1 MSSTDD
7 AINAARASIARSR
20 APGSTSAGLGDAAL
34 TGAAIGAVVSL
45 PLAGV
50 GLVTGAVL
58 GAGVA
63 AVSKLSKD

>member
-7 AINAARASIARSR
+7 AIAAARATIARSR
-20 APGSTSAGLGDAAL
+20 APEPRSGDRIL

-63 AVSKLSKD
+63 ALTKD

>member
-7 AINAARASIARSR
+7 AINAARATIARSR
-20 APGSTSAGLGDAAL
+20 DSKPMCGGVVDDAL
-34 TGAAIGAVVSL
+34 EGAAIGALISL

-63 AVSKLSKD
+63 ALKKD

>member
-7 AINAARASIARSR
+7 AINAARATIARSR
-20 APGSTSAGLGDAAL
+20 APRPMCGGVRDEVL
-34 TGAAIGAVVSL
+34 TGAVIGAVVSL

-63 AVSKLSKD
+63 ALTKD

>member
-7 AINAARASIARSR
+7 AINAARATINRSR
-20 APGSTSAGLGDAAL
+20 AAPAGKTLGDSML

-50 GLVTGAVL
+50 GLVTGAVV

-63 AVSKLSKD
+63 AFTKD

>member
-7 AINAARASIARSR
+7 AIAAARATISRSR
-20 APGSTSAGLGDAAL
+20 AAPAGKTMGDSML

-50 GLVTGAVL
+50 GLVTGAIV

-63 AVSKLSKD
+63 AITKE